1 METLVNNDNVLVFR
15 HDVFSHDG
23 DDDDASCHDYAHGD
37 ARDGDDDPHNA
48 YFHIPYENVELTY
61 YIHHTLHILHSFHKM
76 NYEYNLYYINLYFL
90 ILSSLP
96 FSYNYFFILQFFILF
111 YIYIF
116 IICSA

>member
-1 METLVNNDNVLVFR
+1 METLVSNDNVLVFH
-15 HDVFSHDG
+15 HDVFSHDDG
-23 DDDDASCHDYAHGD
+23 DDDASCHDYAHGD
-37 ARDGDDDPHNA
+37 AHDGDDDPHNA

-61 YIHHTLHILHSFHKM
+61 YIPHTHHILHSFHKM

-111 YIYIF
+111 YIYIYL
-116 IICSA
+116 